1 MQASCSSLTPPAVP
15 VAQDNEQPQCRP
27 FTPSRPSTPAQ
38 EEPCGLTQAS
48 LKHLRRRCDGLCE
61 DKEKLLAEIQRLEAL
76 LREQRDRF
84 AGMEANAKAPRK
96 EVAAP
101 VLVTSTKDESE
112 ARAAREVD
120 LQARL
125 ARLEEERDLLD
136 KTLSRRESEIE
147 RLRRELEERLHMEKD
162 QREAAERTSELEAQ
176 SSSRTAELME
186 RVQVLEKQL
195 GQLQSQNG
203 DLEGQVGDLAH
214 RAAKSQKEASE
225 SAARA
230 ESVTKMHEDF
240 KQKTEQLRTGIVGT
254 AIQSKLELHISV
266 PHVVLT
272 YNNAPPLRVSTAIG
286 LSKGKIG
293 NFLDTMLF
301 PYFDP
306 LWVCLDGLDVAP
318 DGTNKKRYS
327 ARMLER
333 LTDSIKDF
341 IEKSQAGD
349 AAELG
354 GLDSTE
360 TCAEA
365 RRPRSRDEVGFKGL
379 GSLRSKSGSR

>member
-1 MQASCSSLTPPAVP
+1 MQQNTSQVP
-15 VAQDNEQPQCRP
+15 VTQENEQPQCRP
-27 FTPSRPSTPAQ
+27 YTPSRPSTPAQ

-48 LKHLRRRCDGLCE
+48 LKHLRRRCDSLSE
-61 DKEKLLAEIQRLEAL
+61 EKEKLLNEIQRLEAL
-76 LREQRDRF
+76 LREQRERI
-84 AGMEANAKAPRK
+84 AGLEATAKPPPIEVVPPAPTFDNSEERQAWAAK
-96 EVAAP
+96 E
-101 VLVTSTKDESE
+101 L
-112 ARAAREVD
+112 D
-120 LQARL
+120 LKARL

-147 RLRRELEERLHMEKD
+147 RLRRELEEQLQMAKE
-162 QREAAERTSELEAQ
+162 QREVAQRTHELEANA
-176 SSSRTAELME
+176 SRRTAELME

-195 GQLQSQNG
+195 AQLQCQNG
-203 DLEGQVGDLAH
+203 ELEGQVGDLAN
-214 RAAKSQKEASE
+214 RVATSQRDASD

-286 LSKGKIG
+286 LSKEKVGS
-293 NFLDTMLF
+293 FLESMLF
-301 PYFDP
+301 PYFEP

-341 IEKSQAGD
+341 IEKSQTGD
-349 AAELG
+349 SAELG
-354 GLDSTE
+354 AGDNAE
-360 TCAEA
+360 TVPEV
-365 RRPRSRDEVGFKGL
+365 RRPRSRDDAGFKGL
-379 GSLRSKSGSR
+379 GSLRSKSNGHY